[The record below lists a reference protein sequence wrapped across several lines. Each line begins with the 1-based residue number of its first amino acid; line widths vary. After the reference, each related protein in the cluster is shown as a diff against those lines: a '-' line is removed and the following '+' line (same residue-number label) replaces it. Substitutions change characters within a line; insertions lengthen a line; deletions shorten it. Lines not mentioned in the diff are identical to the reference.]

1 MKKIITTIITLSL
14 AIGITS
20 SAMAQA
26 AGLSGQTGKQEQTD
40 TKAKAHGQARVNMQ
54 EILAKLNLSDDQKAK
69 LKDQMTK
76 NQAATADIRKQVK
89 EGTLT
94 KEDGKKKQQELRK
107 ENQKAIHSILT
118 KDQAKQLAALLKEA
132 REKKKEGSEDK
143 AADAKTGTGSST
155 KGGGN

>member
-1 MKKIITTIITLSL
+1 MKKILTLFITLSL
-14 AIGITS
+14 AVGITS

-26 AGLSGQTGKQEQTD
+26 AGLSGQTGKQETVK
-40 TKAKAHGQARVNMQ
+40 TPGKGRVNMQ

-76 NQAATADIRKQVK
+76 NQTAVAEIRKQVK
-89 EGTLT
+89 AGTLT
-94 KEDGKKKQQELRK
+94 KEDAKKKQQELRK
-107 ENQKAIHSILT
+107 ENQKAIHTILT

-132 REKKKEGSEDK
+132 REKNKEELGEKKADDK
-143 AADAKTGTGSST
+143 SGAGSST